1 MATAIDPT
9 DLPRHLATYGPRAT
23 VITVSGDARPHVG
36 TSLVALDGDRVVLQV
51 GPRAAGYLETH
62 RDLCLTWAPPAGAAP
77 CGNHR
82 LGLPVICAW
91 LSSRNQPSPRNC
103 EASIACGSSSSTL
116 ASSRTR
122 SVNFFPSGYR

>member
-62 RDLCLTWAPPAGAAP
+62 RDLCLTWVPPAGEPYQLIIDATAVEVTPNGDAFRVVAALHA
-77 CGNHR
+77 GIRHR
-82 LGLPVICAW
+82 VADADPVG
-91 LSSRNQPSPRNC
+91 PSCVPLDQGR
-103 EASIACGSSSSTL
+103 
-116 ASSRTR
+116 
-122 SVNFFPSGYR
+122 